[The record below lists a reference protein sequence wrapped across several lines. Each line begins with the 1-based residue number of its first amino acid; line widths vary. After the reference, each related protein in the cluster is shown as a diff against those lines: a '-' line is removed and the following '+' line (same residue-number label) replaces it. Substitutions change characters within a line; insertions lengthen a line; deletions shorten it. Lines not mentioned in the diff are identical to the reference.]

1 MRLNFFSSIGIGLL
15 LSCTTFIP
23 FAQAEDYVK
32 TSQINTPNGVAGLN
46 ASGQVNADV
55 DNNSVQTS
63 QIKIATQ
70 YKAVDGSVINRPLIK
85 MVPDA
90 TSEFTLGKETVQFGG
105 DYDTNE
111 QLVPT
116 GLSIF
121 GRPYGNYNAGCTL
134 CIFSAAGGVGA
145 GSGKAAISG
154 NDYRGGAAAIAKN
167 DMTVVGFY
175 HFDENSSARVVAQAA
190 SFGSGVVN
198 LSSPMTNAEM
208 SQLHVG
214 MYVATNVI
222 DPTIVSKSDFI
233 KPKRYWGFIKSWDAN
248 HIYVYDWA
256 VPEKNDKSS
265 GQIPDTN
272 YLDDQLSEYKVPMI
286 FVGVPSGVMAENE
299 YLDADGTKVL
309 GDQATAVA
317 NSFRR
322 EEFDFRAHDWTK
334 PNSLL
339 FHGWVTSFEC
349 RPNCD
354 PNALAEDSFAYL
366 VNGPDGLPKAYVAL
380 MGGDA
385 LEFAGYSTF
394 IGGNGAP
401 QSYDAQGN
409 SKDSVVV
416 GSNHIMSSFASSLPE
431 GNVMHMSTIVNREI
445 LGTSNWRDYGVRLVM
460 DVDSQRDRKTGLNN
474 GSRMGSIAFNYNGA
488 HYGGVCLLGYDS
500 NQGLC
505 QEGDGSV
512 SFAKEINAKE
522 DAFFHNGIFTASA
535 SYDPAQKSVSGQ
547 GAMQTWNTYYPGN
560 AHTEFTNIDSTNAY
574 GGFDFYNIHTASS
587 IENAQPLV
595 RFGIR
600 DSFFDIYPTMKQ
612 GLSISASKKIL
623 FKNNDD
629 SKGVYLTLDSSNY
642 TDDDQAS
649 GKPDTRGDLLVG
661 SEVAD
666 GANIRG
672 VNGYYGKSL
681 TVTQQISAAQFHGQ
695 LSTPSSSSEACSAGD
710 FKDDANYHYVCV
722 AANKWKRVALSD
734 F

>member
-1 MRLNFFSSIGIGLL
+1 MNFKLFSSIGVGLL
-15 LSCTTFIP
+15 LSCATFMSL
-23 FAQAEDYVK
+23 AQAKDYK
-32 TSQINTPNGVAGLN
+32 S
-46 ASGQVNADV
+46 
-55 DNNSVQTS
+55 NNNIQAS

-70 YKAVDGSVINRPLIK
+70 YQAVDGSIINRPLIK

-90 TSEFTLGKETVQFGG
+90 TSSFTLGKEMVQFGG
-105 DYDTNE
+105 DYDSNKH
-111 QLVPT
+111 LVPT
-116 GLSIF
+116 GLSIY
-121 GRPYGNYNAGCTL
+121 GRPYSNYNAGCTL
-134 CIFSAAGGVGA
+134 CVFSSAGGMSG
-145 GSGKAAISG
+145 GSGQAAISG
-154 NDYRGGAAAIAKN
+154 KDYRGGATAISRN
-167 DMTVVGFY
+167 DMTTVGFY

-222 DPTIVSKSDFI
+222 DPTIVSKGDFI
-233 KPKRYWGFIKSWDAN
+233 RPKRYWGFIKSWDAN

-256 VPEKNDKSS
+256 VPGKNDKSD
-265 GQIPDTN
+265 GQIPDMN
-272 YLDDQLSEYKVPMI
+272 YLDNQLSEYKVPMI
-286 FVGVPSGVMAENE
+286 FVGVPNGVMAENE
-299 YLDADGTKVL
+299 FLTADGTKVL
-309 GDQATAVA
+309 GNKATAVA
-317 NSFRR
+317 NSFQR

-334 PNSLL
+334 PKSLL

-366 VNGPDGLPKAYVAL
+366 VNGPDGLPKAYVAQ

-385 LEFAGYSTF
+385 LEFSGFSTF
-394 IGGNGAP
+394 IGGNGP
-401 QSYDAQGN
+401 PLSFDVKGN
-409 SKDSVVV
+409 STDSVVP
-416 GSNHIMSSFASSLPE
+416 GSNHIMSSFASRVPGGHIL
-431 GNVMHMSTIVNREI
+431 HMSTIVNTEVA
-445 LGTSNWRDYGVRLVM
+445 GAKNWSDYGVRLVM
-460 DVDSQRDRKTGLNN
+460 DVDSQRDRKKGLYK

-488 HYGGVCLLGYDS
+488 HYGGVCLLGSDS

-512 SFAKEINAKE
+512 SFAKQIYAEEN
-522 DAFFHNGIFTASA
+522 AFFHKRIFTASA
-535 SYDPAQKSVSGQ
+535 SYDPAQKSVNGQ
-547 GAMQTWNTYYPGN
+547 GTMQTWNEYYPGN

-600 DSFFDIYPTMKQ
+600 DTFFNIYPTMKQ

-642 TDDDQAS
+642 TSDDQAA
-649 GKPDTRGDLLVG
+649 GKPDTRGDLLIG
-661 SEVAD
+661 SELAD

-672 VNGYYGKSL
+672 VSGYYGKSL
-681 TVTQQISAAQFHGQ
+681 TVTQQVSATKFHEQ